1 MTLKRPTGVSRV
13 QESFFLYSDQRAEI
27 LIKMGRGIRRGKLVK
42 RLAGNSE
49 KQFRQ
54 MEKALEAFYETLQ
67 VVDKVR
73 SMQNKPSRSNYY

>member
-1 MTLKRPTGVSRV
+1 M

-49 KQFRQ
+49 KQ